1 MESQISHNIADLFT
15 SRPKAYSVKTLNKL
29 LELRLL
35 FKNGFNIKELFLNNF
50 HSKVQLTIND
60 NINYS
65 IFEMYDKKETYTVIS
80 KQGKFV
86 AGI

>member
-1 MESQISHNIADLFT
+1 MLLNSKKESKN
-15 SRPKAYSVKTLNKL
+15 LNLQK
-29 LELRLL
+29 
-35 FKNGFNIKELFLNNF
+35 IKELFLNNF